1 MLGLALYGYK
11 VSGLLASLEMESYFY
26 LITHP
31 PIVFAVSPQV
41 MKTIGYKLTALSPT
55 RGASA
60 ELAASLTVVTA
71 SYIGLP
77 VSIYRPNSFPFC
89 RNLHS

>member
-1 MLGLALYGYK
+1 
-11 VSGLLASLEMESYFY
+11 
-26 LITHP
+26 
-31 PIVFAVSPQV
+31 

-77 VSIYRPNSFPFC
+77 VSI
-89 RNLHS
+89 L

>member
-1 MLGLALYGYK
+1 
-11 VSGLLASLEMESYFY
+11 
-26 LITHP
+26 
-31 PIVFAVSPQV
+31 

-77 VSIYRPNSFPFC
+77 VSTTNAVMYEAVCFSVLARLLLTFN
-89 RNLHS
+89 H

>member
-1 MLGLALYGYK
+1 MFIICDVILK
-11 VSGLLASLEMESYFY
+11 
-26 LITHP
+26 
-31 PIVFAVSPQV
+31 V
-41 MKTIGYKLTALSPT
+41 MKTIGYKLTALSPS

-77 VSIYRPNSFPFC
+77 VSIISQSM
-89 RNLHS
+89 L